1 MYAQSL
7 VAPSIGVPDRLAG
20 PIATQVITVIQEH
33 FGFTYCE
40 VTEARNFTEDLGLD
54 SLDLMSAMVDLE
66 ELFDVELPDDAA
78 ARLTTVADVV
88 SYLMDASQINVAL
101 PR

>member
-1 MYAQSL
+1 
-7 VAPSIGVPDRLAG
+7 
-20 PIATQVITVIQEH
+20 
-33 FGFTYCE
+33 
-40 VTEARNFTEDLGLD
+40 
-54 SLDLMSAMVDLE
+54 MSAMVDLE